1 MQFRNLR
8 IGMKL
13 TVIFTGILT
22 MMVALAIYSYI
33 SINRLRALQDE
44 GHQRAMDAV
53 TIQECSGMAN
63 DLYGVFADAIINQ
76 NLESNKQEWA
86 TILAEARADMDAVEK
101 IIDKDEE
108 RATCSKAKG
117 LIDTF
122 EKHYGELQ
130 PLILSNDSDGIANLD
145 EEVDNL
151 RDDFHE
157 TVQFLITSLSAEA
170 DEGDKVFDAS
180 ATRLGISMVLVTVFI
195 LIFSILMTVYLV
207 NLISKPIRTGV
218 LFAEKVADGDLTER
232 LAIDQ
237 KDEIGQLANALN
249 RMMDKWGEIIQTVRS
264 GSENIVAASLQ
275 MSSTSQQ
282 LSQGATEQASS
293 TEEVS
298 SSMEEMVSN
307 IQQNADNSQQTEK
320 IALSSAQGVEQVAS
334 AAQESLTSIKE
345 IATKITIINDIAFQ
359 TNILA
364 LNAAVEAA
372 RAGEH
377 GKGFAVVAA
386 EVRKLAERSKVAA
399 DEIGVLSTKSVKVT
413 EDAGGLMSKII
424 PEIQK
429 TSKLVQEITASSMEQ
444 NSGADQVNN
453 AIQQLNSITQQT
465 AAASEELA
473 TSAEELSSQAE
484 QLMES
489 LSYFTLGNEKQ
500 AKQHVVTHKPVA
512 HSSTYRPVKSAV
524 TRRSSKGVNLQMHES
539 LVHNDEG
546 YERIV

>member
-1 MQFRNLR
+1 
-8 IGMKL
+8 MKL

-22 MMVALAIYSYI
+22 LMVALAIYSYI
-33 SINRLRALQDE
+33 SINRLKALQDE
-44 GHQRAMDAV
+44 GHQRALNAV
-53 TIQECSGMAN
+53 KIQECSGMAN

-76 NLESNKQEWA
+76 KLESNKQEWA
-86 TILAEARADMDAVEK
+86 TVLAETRADMDAVEK
-101 IIDKDEE
+101 FIDTDQEK
-108 RATCSKAKG
+108 ASCSKAKG
-117 LIDTF
+117 FIESF
-122 EKHYGELQ
+122 ENHYLELHS
-130 PLILSNDSDGIANLD
+130 LILSNDSDGIANLD
-145 EEVDNL
+145 DEVDNL
-151 RDDFHE
+151 RDQFHE
-157 TVQFLITSLSAEA
+157 TVQTLITSIGAKA
-170 DEGDKVFDAS
+170 DAQDRVFDAS
-180 ATRLGISMVLVTVFI
+180 ANRLELSMVLVTVFI
-195 LIFSILMTVYLV
+195 LLISILMTIYLV
-207 NLISKPIRTGV
+207 NQISKPLKIGAA
-218 LFAEKVADGDLTER
+218 FAEKVADGDLTER
-232 LAIDQ
+232 IDIDQ
-237 KDEIGQLANALN
+237 KDEIGHLANALN
-249 RMMDKWGEIIQTVRS
+249 RMMEKWSEIIQTVRM

-320 IALSSAQGVEQVAS
+320 IANSSAQGVEQVAS
-334 AAQESLTSIKE
+334 AAQESLASIRE
-345 IATKITIINDIAFQ
+345 IASKITIINDIAFQ

-465 AAASEELA
+465 AAASEEMA

-484 QLMES
+484 QLMDT
-489 LSYFTLGNEKQ
+489 LSYFSLGNEKQ
-500 AKQHVVTHKPVA
+500 AKQHFVSHKPVA
-512 HSSTYRPVKSAV
+512 HTSSHRPAKTAV

-539 LVHNDEG
+539 LVHHDEG
-546 YERIV
+546 YERII

>member
-13 TVIFTGILT
+13 TVIFTSILSL
-22 MMVALAIYSYI
+22 MVALAIYSYI
-33 SINRLRALQDE
+33 STNRLRTLQDE
-44 GHQRAMDAV
+44 GHQRALDAV
-53 TIQECSGMAN
+53 KIQECSGMAN
-63 DLYGVFADAIINQ
+63 DLYGVFADAVINQ
-76 NLESNKQEWA
+76 NLEINKQEWA
-86 TILAEARADMDAVEK
+86 AVLGEARADMDAVEK
-101 IIDKDEE
+101 IVDTDEE
-108 RATCSKAKG
+108 KATCSKAKG

-122 EKHYGELQ
+122 DKHYGELQ
-130 PLILSNDSDGIANLD
+130 PLILSNDSDGIASLD
-145 EEVDNL
+145 NEVDNL
-151 RDDFHE
+151 RDQFHE
-157 TVQFLITSLSAEA
+157 TVQTLITSLSAEA
-170 DEGDKVFDAS
+170 DAGDKVFDAR
-180 ATRLGISMVLVTVFI
+180 ATRLGVSMVLVTVFI
-195 LIFSILMTVYLV
+195 LLFSVLMTIYLV
-207 NLISKPIRTGV
+207 NLISKPIRQGV

-232 LAIDQ
+232 IDIDQ

-249 RMMDKWGEIIQTVRS
+249 RMMDKWSEIIQTVRS
-264 GSENIVAASLQ
+264 GSENIVSASLQ

-320 IALSSAQGVEQVAS
+320 IAFSSAQGVEQVAS
-334 AAQESLTSIKE
+334 SAQESLSSIRE
-345 IATKITIINDIAFQ
+345 IASKITIINDIAFQ

-399 DEIGVLSTKSVKVT
+399 DEIGVLSAKSVKVT

-453 AIQQLNSITQQT
+453 AIQQLNSITQQN

-484 QLMES
+484 QLMDT

-500 AKQHVVTHKPVA
+500 AKQHVVSRKSVTQTTVH
-512 HSSTYRPVKSAV
+512 RPVNTPVKK
-524 TRRSSKGVNLQMHES
+524 RSSKGVNLQMHES
-539 LVHNDEG
+539 LVQNDEG
-546 YERIV
+546 YERII